1 MQETKTLETGET
13 KCGADFEFN
22 NAPECFKRY
31 GWQFSHVISTKDI
44 RRDYDGSVSYSGTV
58 SDSGTVYLTKHVTP
72 GSHDY
77 LKKYKYEIVRNY
89 ESESHKKWLHFY
101 EAFHYYLYRS
111 GAFILFAV
119 AIILFIFVSKN
130 ISRSNAGGY
139 IPIKDPYFIAALSV
153 AAYGGYQLLI
163 KHFFNIQTF
172 LLYLLTLPIRLIAIR
187 KINKNSSKV

>member
-1 MQETKTLETGET
+1 MQETKTIDTDET
-13 KCGADFEFN
+13 KCSANTEFN
-22 NAPECFKRY
+22 DAPECYKRY
-31 GWQFSHVISTKDI
+31 GWKFSQVISTKDI

-77 LKKYKYEIVRNY
+77 LKKYKYEIVRYY
-89 ESESHKKWLHFY
+89 ENDTHKKWLHFY
-101 EAFHYYLYRS
+101 EAFHYYLYRY

-119 AIILFIFVSKN
+119 AIILFIFVSNN
-130 ISRSNAGGY
+130 ISRANRTY
-139 IPIKDPYFIAALSV
+139 IPFKDPYFIAALSV
-153 AAYGGYQLLI
+153 AAYGGYQLLL
-163 KHFFNIQTF
+163 KHFLNIQPL